1 MADRGASSA
10 GPLTSG
16 GDGAERAPTRSTN
29 ARAGRVGGLVQGLL
43 PPLLFAALVLGGW
56 QFFATIG
63 NANAITLPRPSQIAI
78 ALWQDRGLLASN
90 GLITVQEIAIG
101 YAAALML
108 GIGLGWLLTTA
119 RVVER
124 AVYPWLVVSQM
135 VPTVAIAPLFVLW
148 TGFDL
153 RPKVLVII
161 LVSFFPLV
169 VNTIDGLK
177 AVEPEL
183 VGLLRTMGAGRVR
196 IFRSA
201 QFPAALPSIFSGMKV
216 AAASSVIGAVF
227 GEWVGSSSG
236 LGYLILTFNNQT
248 ATPEVFAAVAVLS
261 AIGIAL
267 FGAVSVLE
275 RLLLPWYHGPRG

>member
-1 MADRGASSA
+1 MAGWGASSDPPVDDDGA
-10 GPLTSG
+10 GPAPG
-16 GDGAERAPTRSTN
+16 RAIN
-29 ARAGRVGGLVQGLL
+29 ACAARAGGLL
-43 PPLLFAALVLGGW
+43 PPLLFAMLVLGGW
-56 QFFATIG
+56 QFFATIS
-63 NANAITLPRPSQIAI
+63 NANAITLPRPSQIAA
-78 ALWQDRGLLASN
+78 ALWQDRSLLASN
-90 GLITVQEIAIG
+90 ALITMQEIAIG
-101 YAAALML
+101 YAAALAL
-108 GIGLGWLLTTA
+108 GVGLGWLLSTA
-119 RVVER
+119 RMVER

-153 RPKVLVII
+153 RPKVLVIV

-177 AVEPEL
+177 AVEPDL
-183 VGLLRTMGAGRVR
+183 VGLLRTMGAGRLR

-201 QFPAALPSIFSGMKV
+201 QFPAALPFIFSGMKV

-248 ATPEVFAAVAVLS
+248 ATPEVFAAVAALS

-267 FGAVSVLE
+267 FGAVSLLE

>member
-1 MADRGASSA
+1 MAGWGASS
-10 GPLTSG
+10 GDPPVDD
-16 GDGAERAPTRSTN
+16 DGAESAPGRAIN
-29 ARAGRVGGLVQGLL
+29 ARAARAAGLL
-43 PPLLFAALVLGGW
+43 PPLLFAMLVLGGW
-56 QFFATIG
+56 QFFATIS
-63 NANAITLPRPSQIAI
+63 NANAITLPRPSQIAA
-78 ALWQDRGLLASN
+78 ALWQDRSLLASN
-90 GLITVQEIAIG
+90 VLITMQEIAIG
-101 YAAALML
+101 YAAALAL
-108 GIGLGWLLTTA
+108 GIGLGWLLSTA
-119 RVVER
+119 RMVER

-153 RPKVLVII
+153 RPKVLVIV

-177 AVEPEL
+177 AVEPDL

-201 QFPAALPSIFSGMKV
+201 QFPAALPFIFSGMKV

-248 ATPEVFAAVAVLS
+248 ATPEVFAAVAALS

-267 FGAVSVLE
+267 FGAVSLLE
-275 RLLLPWYHGPRG
+275 RLLLPWYHGPR

>member
-1 MADRGASSA
+1 MAGWGASSSD
-10 GPLTSG
+10 PPVDG
-16 GDGAERAPTRSTN
+16 GGAESPPARPISARA
-29 ARAGRVGGLVQGLL
+29 ARAGGLL

-56 QFFATIG
+56 QFFATIS
-63 NANAITLPRPSQIAI
+63 NANAITLPRPSQIAA
-78 ALWQDRGLLASN
+78 ALWQDRSLLASN
-90 GLITVQEIAIG
+90 ALTTMQEITIG
-101 YAAALML
+101 YVVALAL

-119 RVVER
+119 RMVER

-183 VGLLRTMGAGRVR
+183 VALLRTMGAGRIR

-201 QFPAALPSIFSGMKV
+201 QFPAALPFIFSGMKV

-267 FGAVSVLE
+267 FGAVSLLE